1 MPIYTFENNGRS
13 IEHIAPMGTDSVVL
27 DGKRW
32 TRQPV
37 ARFGVTG
44 FAREAE
50 LKDKVN
56 RDSAGWKTGRVP
68 VLKALSARIKFG
80 RSGIYEH

>member
-1 MPIYTFENNGRS
+1 MPIYTFENNGQC

-32 TRQPV
+32 NRQPV

-50 LKDKVN
+50 LKDQVKN
-56 RDSAGWKTGRVP
+56 GFSRLEDRQGSRFESTFTKNQIRKIWD
-68 VLKALSARIKFG
+68 I
-80 RSGIYEH
+80 

>member
-1 MPIYTFENNGRS
+1 MPIYTFENNGQC

-32 TRQPV
+32 NRQPV

-50 LKDKVN
+50 LKDKVKQGFSRMEDRQGSRFESTFTKN
-56 RDSAGWKTGRVP
+56 QIRKIWD
-68 VLKALSARIKFG
+68 I
-80 RSGIYEH
+80 

>member
-1 MPIYTFENNGRS
+1 MPIYTFENNGQC

-32 TRQPV
+32 MRQPV

-44 FAREAE
+44 FARETE
-50 LKDKVN
+50 LKDNVKKGFSRLEDRQGSRFESTFTKN
-56 RDSAGWKTGRVP
+56 QIRKIWD
-68 VLKALSARIKFG
+68 I
-80 RSGIYEH
+80 

>member
-1 MPIYTFENNGRS
+1 MPIYTFENNGQC

-32 TRQPV
+32 KRQPV

-44 FAREAE
+44 FASEPG
-50 LKDKVN
+50 LKDQVKKGFIRLEDRQGSRFESTFTKN
-56 RDSAGWKTGRVP
+56 QIRKIWD
-68 VLKALSARIKFG
+68 I
-80 RSGIYEH
+80 

>member
-1 MPIYTFENNGRS
+1 MPIYTFENKGRC
-13 IEHIAPMGTDSVVL
+13 IEHIAPMGTDSIVIK
-27 DGKRW
+27 GQRW

-50 LKDKVN
+50 LKDHVKKGFSRLEDRQGSRFESTFTKN
-56 RDSAGWKTGRVP
+56 QIRKIWD
-68 VLKALSARIKFG
+68 I
-80 RSGIYEH
+80 

>member
-1 MPIYTFENNGRS
+1 MPIYTFENNGQC
-13 IEHIAPMGTDSVVL
+13 IEHIAPMGTDSLVL

-44 FAREAE
+44 FASEPG
-50 LKDKVN
+50 LKEQVKKGFSRLEDRQGSRFASSFTKN
-56 RDSAGWKTGRVP
+56 QIRKIWD
-68 VLKALSARIKFG
+68 I
-80 RSGIYEH
+80 